1 MAGDDQDIIDTI
13 AAHNCRTWQDDGH
26 CDCGREFDSI
36 GEWAAHMFDELHLKR
51 ESATDGIEPVDD
63 PPPGKHRYVTGWM
76 SGPKATVR
84 IVEGS
89 GYVHDR
95 KGGIV
100 LLGEWGRECRIE
112 CHRCDTVLQ
121 LRVCADE
128 VLSDAEC
135 DERMDKYLRG
145 RGWIPAFLPGDT
157 CPGCAKEVDQ

>member
-1 MAGDDQDIIDTI
+1 MHDPEVL
-13 AAHNCRTWQDDGH
+13 AHRV
-26 CDCGREFDSI
+26 SI
-36 GEWAAHMFDELHLKR
+36 
-51 ESATDGIEPVDD
+51 PQ
-63 PPPGKHRYVTGWM
+63 PGKRYGVELINVWHHEPG
-76 SGPKATVR
+76 GRDALTVC
-84 IVEGS
+84 S

-145 RGWIPAFLPGDT
+145 RGWIPAFMPGDT